1 MESVPAAAAPAA
13 EPPRQKE
20 KAVTELRLDEVWRPR
35 RQGRR
40 FERPRRH
47 DGASEAPKEQT
58 RAPGGQETRQ
68 KDTKRNEGRRQRHD
82 RHDRHER
89 RQASGGRREDRP
101 RVFRQSASPTPP
113 AGIDPDSPFAALIS
127 LKAALEKQGQE

>member
-1 MESVPAAAAPAA
+1 
-13 EPPRQKE
+13 
-20 KAVTELRLDEVWRPR
+20 VTELKPDEVWRPR

-47 DGASEAPKEQT
+47 GGASEEPKEQT
-58 RAPGGQETRQ
+58 RPHGGQEARHT
-68 KDTKRNEGRRQRHD
+68 DAKRKEDRRPRP
-82 RHDRHER
+82 DRHER
-89 RQASGGRREDRP
+89 PERRQGSGGRREDRP

-127 LKAALEKQGQE
+127 LKAALEKQSQE